1 MFNCP
6 GKVCRHLPGYF
17 FARSLG
23 TGKFPVIVFMPR
35 NSAIRKRKSPLIYNR
50 SAGFCL
56 YSRASLFAQDG
67 GNDACCQFLIR
78 QQHPKWVKSR
88 HLTDFFL
95 NECLIFGGNL
105 FYRGLLGGVLHKKTA
120 RKAAWTHEKRAAKR
134 PWTTFEAINAW
145 CICTL
150 VGMNSHKRMGQSK
163 KTALPW

>member
-95 NECLIFGGNL
+95 NECLIFGRNL
-105 FYRGLLGGVLHKKTA
+105 FYRGLPGGVLQKKTA

-134 PWTTFEAINAW
+134 PWTTFEAINARS
-145 CICTL
+145 ICTL
-150 VGMNSHKRMGQSK
+150 VGTEQ
-163 KTALPW
+163 P